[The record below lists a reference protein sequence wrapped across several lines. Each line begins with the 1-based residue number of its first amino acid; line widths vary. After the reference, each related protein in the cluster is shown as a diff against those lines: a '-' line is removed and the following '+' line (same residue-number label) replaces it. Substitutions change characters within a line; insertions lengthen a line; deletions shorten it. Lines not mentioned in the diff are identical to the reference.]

1 MFSKS
6 AFKGLHPHKKLI
18 FSWNLV
24 FSFDLI
30 VEVNP
35 GQTTIGVNL
44 NLLTFNESTSE
55 CFLAI
60 IIQIKYNFIP
70 SIIQFQGH

>member
-6 AFKGLHPHKKLI
+6 AFKGLHPHKKFI

-24 FSFDLI
+24 FSFDFV

-35 GQTTIGVNL
+35 SQATVGVNL
-44 NLLTFNESTSE
+44 NLLTFHKSASK
-55 CFLAI
+55 CFFAI
-60 IIQIKYNFIP
+60 II
-70 SIIQFQGH
+70 

>member
-6 AFKGLHPHKKLI
+6 AFKGLHPHEKLI
-18 FSWNLV
+18 FSWNVVL
-24 FSFDLI
+24 SFDFV
-30 VEVNP
+30 VEVDP
-35 GQTTIGVNL
+35 SQTTIGMNL
-44 NLLTFNESTSE
+44 NLLTFNESTSK

-70 SIIQFQGH
+70 SII